1 MYSPYLAYKK
11 AFIPNYTDFQQCNVK
26 PIRQLFYISIKKFE
40 IMQYPPIFN
49 DI

>member
-40 IMQYPPIFN
+40 IMFN